1 MSDIHFFQTKMG
13 RQYYEVTMPEL
24 VRQLHRLNDLLALAV
39 EELQK
44 PDSVS
49 RPKKGNPNDQEA

>member
-1 MSDIHFFQTKMG
+1 MSEVPFYLTKAG

-39 EELQK
+39 EIADKRKDAE
-44 PDSVS
+44 DD
-49 RPKKGNPNDQEA
+49 RPRRD

>member
-1 MSDIHFFQTKMG
+1 MSEVPFYLTKMG

-39 EELQK
+39 EIADKQTK
-44 PDSVS
+44 DKADA
-49 RPKKGNPNDQEA
+49 RTGQD